1 MHRRKLRKYAILKDI
16 FGLLGGTALMVLI
29 ATAGGY
35 SNGSMT
41 FTMFALWTVIS
52 GEAMAICH
60 MAYRCVQCRER
71 RYLQI
76 RELRK
81 RKWQQE
87 MKKSA

>member
-52 GEAMAICH
+52 GEAMAICY
-60 MAYRCVQCRER
+60 MAYHCVQCREN
-71 RYLQI
+71 RYLKI

-81 RKWQQE
+81 RRQQE

>member
-1 MHRRKLRKYAILKDI
+1 MRRRKLRKYTILKDV

-35 SNGSMT
+35 SNGSIT
-41 FTMFALWTVIS
+41 FTMFILWTLIS
-52 GEAMAICH
+52 GEAMAICY
-60 MAYRCVQCRER
+60 MAYRCVQCREN
-71 RYLQI
+71 RYLKI

-81 RKWQQE
+81 RRQQE

>member
-1 MHRRKLRKYAILKDI
+1 MHRRKLRKYRILKDV
-16 FGLLGGTALMVLI
+16 FGLIGGTALMSMIGIV
-29 ATAGGY
+29 GGY
-35 SNGSMT
+35 ETG
-41 FTMFALWTVIS
+41 TMDTLMFLMELVIA
-52 GEAMAICH
+52 GEAMAICY

-71 RYLQI
+71 RYLRL

>member
-35 SNGSMT
+35 SNGSIT

-52 GEAMAICH
+52 GEAMAICY
-60 MAYRCVQCRER
+60 MAYRCVRCRENS
-71 RYLQI
+71 YLRI
-76 RELRK
+76 RELKK
-81 RKWQQE
+81 RKQQE

>member
-35 SNGSMT
+35 CNGSMT
-41 FTMFALWTVIS
+41 FAMFVLWTVIS

-60 MAYRCVQCRER
+60 MAYRCVQCREH
-71 RYLQI
+71 RYLRM
-76 RELRK
+76 RELRM
-81 RKWQQE
+81 RRQQE

>member
-35 SNGSMT
+35 SNGSIT

-60 MAYRCVQCRER
+60 MAYRCVRCRER
-71 RYLQI
+71 RYLRI
-76 RELRK
+76 REFRK
-81 RKWQQE
+81 RKWQQK

>member
-1 MHRRKLRKYAILKDI
+1 MHRRKLRKYTILKDV

-35 SNGSMT
+35 CNGSMT
-41 FTMFALWTVIS
+41 FTMFVLWTLIS
-52 GEAMAICH
+52 GEAMAICY
-60 MAYRCVQCRER
+60 MAYHCVQCREN
-71 RYLQI
+71 RYLKI

-81 RKWQQE
+81 RQQQE

>member
-1 MHRRKLRKYAILKDI
+1 MRRRKLRKYTILKDV

-35 SNGSMT
+35 CNGSMT
-41 FTMFALWTVIS
+41 FTMFVLWTLIS
-52 GEAMAICH
+52 GEAMAICY
-60 MAYRCVQCRER
+60 MAYRCVQCREK
-71 RYLQI
+71 RYLKI

-81 RKWQQE
+81 CRQQE

>member
-1 MHRRKLRKYAILKDI
+1 MHRRKLRKYAILKDL

-35 SNGSMT
+35 CNGSMT

-52 GEAMAICH
+52 GEAMAICY
-60 MAYRCVQCRER
+60 MLYRCVRCREH
-71 RYLQI
+71 RYIRL
-76 RELRK
+76 RELRM
-81 RKWQQE
+81 RRQQE

>member
-16 FGLLGGTALMVLI
+16 FGLIGGTALLVLI
-29 ATAGGY
+29 ATVGGY

-41 FTMFALWTVIS
+41 FAMFAMWTVIS

-71 RYLQI
+71 RYLRI

>member
-1 MHRRKLRKYAILKDI
+1 MHRRKLRKYTILKDI

-35 SNGSMT
+35 SNGSIT

-52 GEAMAICH
+52 GEAMAICY
-60 MAYRCVQCRER
+60 MAYHCVQCREN
-71 RYLQI
+71 RYLKI

-81 RKWQQE
+81 RRQQE